1 MVALTELE
9 HDALVEIF
17 NIGVG
22 QAAAAMSG
30 IVNEE
35 VTMSVPS
42 ISFLSR
48 SEAAQLLEEAHR
60 NDTRAG
66 GGSGERICGVS
77 QHYDGAFSTEALL
90 MFPENKSL
98 EIVRLMV
105 GEAVPLAELSGMEQ
119 EAMSE
124 IGNII
129 LNSCVGTL
137 ANIFQQ
143 ELHGSLPVYHVGS
156 SDEILDATGTRA
168 DTVVMMLHIDF
179 ILEKHQI
186 HGYVAFILDVTALTD
201 LKEQIDRY
209 LQRAMG
215 LPVGPQ

>member
-1 MVALTELE
+1 MVELSELE

-30 IVNEE
+30 IVGEE

-48 SEAAQLLEEAHR
+48 MEAAQLLEDAHR
-60 NDTRAG
+60 RSG
-66 GGSGERICGVS
+66 IGSGRDAGERICGVS
-77 QHYDGAFSTEALL
+77 QHYEGAFQTEAIL
-90 MFPENKSL
+90 MFPEDKSL

-105 GEAVPLAELSGMEQ
+105 GESVPLAELSEMEQ

-137 ANIFQQ
+137 ANIFQH
-143 ELHGSLPVYHVGS
+143 ELHGSLPVYQVGS
-156 SDEILDATGTRA
+156 SDEILDATGSRA
-168 DTVVMMLHIDF
+168 ETVVMMLHIDF

-186 HGYVAFILDVTALTD
+186 HGYVAFILDVTALHD
-201 LKEQIDRY
+201 LKDQIDRY
-209 LQRAMG
+209 LARAMG
-215 LPVGPQ
+215 QQ

>member
-1 MVALTELE
+1 MFNLSEIE

-22 QAAAAMSG
+22 HAAAAMSN

-42 ISFLSR
+42 IRFVNR
-48 SEAAQLLEEAHR
+48 AEAAQMLVNNEPR
-60 NDTRAG
+60 
-66 GGSGERICGVS
+66 RICGIS
-77 QHYDGAFSTEALL
+77 QYYSGAFSTEAIL
-90 MFPENKSL
+90 MFPEDKSL

-105 GEAVPLAELSGMEQ
+105 GELVPLKELTEMEQ

-137 ANIFQQ
+137 ANIFGQ
-143 ELHGSLPVYHVGS
+143 ELQGSLPAYHVGTS
-156 SDEILDATGTRA
+156 EDILGAAGEQADA
-168 DTVVMMLHIDF
+168 VVLMLHIDF

-186 HGYVAFILDVTALTD
+186 HGYVAFILDVSALHD
-201 LKEQIDRY
+201 LQYQVNQY
-209 LQRAMG
+209 LKRM
-215 LPVGPQ
+215 VGET

>member
-1 MVALTELE
+1 MIPLTELE

-30 IVNEE
+30 IVGEE

-48 SEAAQLLEEAHR
+48 SEAAQLIEDAHR
-60 NDTRAG
+60 HNAG
-66 GGSGERICGVS
+66 TASTSGERICGVS
-77 QHYDGAFSTEALL
+77 QHYEGAFSTEALL
-90 MFPENKSL
+90 MFPEDKSL

-105 GEAVPLAELSGMEQ
+105 GEAIPLAELSGMEQ

-129 LNSCVGTL
+129 LNACVGTL
-137 ANIFQQ
+137 ANIFEH

-201 LKEQIDRY
+201 LKDQIDQY
-209 LQRAMG
+209 LHRAMG
-215 LPVGPQ
+215 LPMGSQ

>member
-1 MVALTELE
+1 MVELSELE

-30 IVNEE
+30 IVGEE

-42 ISFLSR
+42 ITFLSR
-48 SEAAQLLEEAHR
+48 SEAAQLLEQAHR
-60 NDTRAG
+60 RNGTAETRDDA
-66 GGSGERICGVS
+66 RICGVS
-77 QHYDGAFSTEALL
+77 QHYEGAFQTEAIL
-90 MFPENKSL
+90 MFPEDKSL

-105 GEAVPLAELSGMEQ
+105 GESVPLDELTEMEQ

-137 ANIFQQ
+137 ANLFQH
-143 ELHGSLPVYHVGS
+143 ELHGSLPVYQVGS
-156 SDEILDATGTRA
+156 GDEILDATGARA
-168 DTVVMMLHIDF
+168 ETVVMMLHIDF

-186 HGYVAFILDVTALTD
+186 HGYVAFILDVTALHD

-209 LQRAMG
+209 LARAMG
-215 LPVGPQ
+215 QH